1 MRHVLTALLLA
12 LSASIV
18 SAQTASTSDV
28 GPRTSFPVF
37 AGLEYKARAAT
48 SGLPTFVVNTTPE
61 TPGRVN
67 VDVNVGSLVITS
79 RHTNA
84 RIAWLPILAPLPGSV
99 PTTTSVMPDAF
110 ALNHVEYP
118 WRKGLRP

>member
-1 MRHVLTALLLA
+1 ML
-12 LSASIV
+12 
-18 SAQTASTSDV
+18 SAQTATTSDV
-28 GPRTSFPVF
+28 GPRTFDPTY

-48 SGLPTFVVNTTPE
+48 AGLPTFVVNTTPE

-79 RHTNA
+79 RHTNV

-99 PTTTSVMPDAF
+99 PTTTSVMPDAI